1 MKTELP
7 TEPPTVIQEP
17 PTTIESAVKHLP
29 WWASLSIALNGLLLL
44 SLALA
49 YWKPALFGL
58 TPSAAPVAA
67 EAVTETPEAQ
77 ASPQLDTNRK
87 SMPYEE
93 WLPILA
99 QEAKVVAKSKPDRLT
114 VLLGD
119 SLSLWFPTELLPPN
133 RSWLNQGISG
143 ESAAGLLK
151 RLNLLDEVQP
161 QTILIMVGVNDLIK
175 GAADEQ
181 VLENHRNIIQNL
193 KQKHPNSEIVM
204 QSLLPHGGDRLTVEN
219 RDQVLQVSNER
230 IYQLNQ
236 KLKALASQSEVQ
248 FLNLHSLFVD
258 EDGLLPE
265 MLSTDGLHLNAEG
278 YRIWRSALQVFDQ
291 TTLKQPEAKQPEAQA
306 VDAKEA
312 VEKGAVIEPE
322 PQAEATPVQAE
333 PEAKAKPVAKPKQ

>member
-1 MKTELP
+1 MKTESPIEQP
-7 TEPPTVIQEP
+7 TIATETAASAEPAAP
-17 PTTIESAVKHLP
+17 AVKRLP

-58 TPSAAPVAA
+58 TPPTTPLAA
-67 EAVTETPEAQ
+67 ETVVEAD
-77 ASPQLDTNRK
+77 ASPQLDAEHK

-93 WLPILA
+93 WLSILA
-99 QEAKVVAKSKPDRLT
+99 QEAKAIAKSQPNRLT

-119 SLSLWFPTELLPPN
+119 SLSLWFPAEMLPPN
-133 RSWLNQGISG
+133 RNWLNQGISG
-143 ESAAGLLK
+143 ESTAGLLK

-175 GAADEQ
+175 GTTDEQ
-181 VLENHRNIIQNL
+181 VLENHRNIIQRL

-236 KLKALASQSEVQ
+236 KLKALAGQSEVQ

-258 EDGLLPE
+258 EDGLLLE
-265 MLSTDGLHLNAEG
+265 VLSTDGLHLNAEG

-291 TTLKQPEAKQPEAQA
+291 TSLKQPEAKQPEAKQ
-306 VDAKEA
+306 
-312 VEKGAVIEPE
+312 
-322 PQAEATPVQAE
+322 
-333 PEAKAKPVAKPKQ
+333 PEAKQPEAEQPKAEAKP